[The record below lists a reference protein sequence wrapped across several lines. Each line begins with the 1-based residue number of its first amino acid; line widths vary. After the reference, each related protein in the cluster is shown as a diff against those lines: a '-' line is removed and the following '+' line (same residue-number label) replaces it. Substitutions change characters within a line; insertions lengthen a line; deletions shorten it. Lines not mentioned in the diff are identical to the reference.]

1 LSLQPAID
9 PSGVTELADRPRL
22 LRGVHVPGAEEGRVR
37 RAVILAAGLGS
48 RLAPL
53 TIGAPKCLTEI
64 NGRPILLRALKAL
77 ARQGLSEAVII
88 VGHHADKVRE
98 RVGTS
103 LYGLN
108 ITYVDAPRYVTTN
121 NIHSL
126 WDARDF
132 CDEDILLL
140 EGDVVFDEDVLTQLL
155 EQPRSA
161 AAVVPYQR
169 ELSGTV
175 VRCDP
180 NGAITEFVLA
190 RDQDSAFSG
199 EGTFKT
205 ANIYLLRGEMMRNHF
220 LPQLCLAIDR
230 GQVDEYYETV
240 LAELIATQSLADL
253 AAVDVSAH
261 RWSEVDDHYDLAT
274 AEFKFLDRS
283 AQFDRIQRL
292 HGSYWRYGFVDHSY
306 LYNLHFP
313 PEEMLA
319 GFRHDLSEIVTHY
332 PVGQDEIIRLV
343 ASWTHADPRH
353 LVVANGGSELIKILG
368 ENFVERMTIPVPS
381 FNEYENALAPGQLN
395 RFPLDPETFELDVDG
410 FGDSA
415 IQSGSNVALIVTP
428 NNPTSI
434 SVDRAD
440 LLRLA
445 RRLEPHNCKL
455 VVDESFVEFSRVGPA
470 ASVESML
477 AQHPNLVVLK
487 SMSKVLGIAGVRLGY
502 LLSADTEF
510 LERVRQ
516 QVPIWNVNGL
526 AEAFLRSVGSY
537 RAEFA
542 RSCELVRETC
552 QDFYRMLELVP
563 GLEPIEPDANFV
575 FCKIT
580 TPGVTAAQLARE
592 VYVDHGILIKD
603 CTSKSMPNADAYLRI
618 ASRTPADNDRL
629 IEALNDSR
637 LAAR

>member
-1 LSLQPAID
+1 M
-9 PSGVTELADRPRL
+9 
-22 LRGVHVPGAEEGRVR
+22 
-37 RAVILAAGLGS
+37 
-48 RLAPL
+48 
-53 TIGAPKCLTEI
+53 
-64 NGRPILLRALKAL
+64 
-77 ARQGLSEAVII
+77 
-88 VGHHADKVRE
+88 VRE
-98 RVGTS
+98 RVGTN

-108 ITYVDAPRYVTTN
+108 ITYVDAPRYLTTN

-180 NGAITEFVLA
+180 DGTITEFVLA
-190 RDQDSAFSG
+190 RDQDGAFSG

-220 LPQLCLAIDR
+220 LPELCLAIDR

-261 RWSEVDDHYDLAT
+261 RCSEVDDHQDLAA
-274 AEFKFLDRS
+274 AEFEFLDRS
-283 AQFDRIQRL
+283 AQFDRIQHL

-313 PEEMLA
+313 TEEMLA

-332 PVGQDEIIRLV
+332 PVGQDEIVRLV
-343 ASWTHADPRH
+343 AAWTHADPRH
-353 LVVANGGSELIKILG
+353 LVVGNGGSELIKILG

-428 NNPTSI
+428 NNPTSM
-434 SVDRAD
+434 SVDRSN

-445 RRLEPHNCKL
+445 QRLEPHNCKL

-487 SMSKVLGIAGVRLGY
+487 SMSKVLGIAGIRLGY

-510 LERVRQ
+510 LERFRQ
-516 QVPIWNVNGL
+516 RVPIWNVNGL

-537 RAEFA
+537 REEFT
-542 RSCELVRETC
+542 RSCELVRQTC
-552 QDFYRMLELVP
+552 QDFYRLLELVP

-592 VYVDHGILIKD
+592 IYVDHGILIKD
-603 CTSKSMPNADAYLRI
+603 CSSKSMPNADAYLRI
-618 ASRTPADNDRL
+618 ASRTPTDNRLL
-629 IEALNDSR
+629 IEALTDSR
-637 LAAR
+637 LVAG